1 MCTTMTKNY
10 TDTSDHNSEKG
21 TLLTED
27 LRFLKKTDIIMKKL
41 FSPIPK
47 LHTYLASYGERHF

>member
-1 MCTTMTKNY
+1 MCIIMTRNK

-27 LRFLKKTDIIMKKL
+27 LRVLKKTEIIMKKL

-47 LHTYLASYGERHF
+47 LHTYLAIYGERQF